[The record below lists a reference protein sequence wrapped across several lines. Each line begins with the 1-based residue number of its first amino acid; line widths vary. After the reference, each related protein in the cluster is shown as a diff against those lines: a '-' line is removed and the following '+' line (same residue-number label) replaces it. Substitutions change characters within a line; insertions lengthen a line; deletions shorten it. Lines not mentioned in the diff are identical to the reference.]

1 MRRALPYKS
10 LGEGTEGE
18 KRAVVAAYLDR
29 VVLCRGSEPLAA
41 RVLLLLRGEER
52 AFEPLPG
59 RGRIVALQAWPEFP
73 RSENAGVALAQA
85 SQKTG

>member
-1 MRRALPYKS
+1 VAEI
-10 LGEGTEGE
+10 LGEGTEAE

-29 VVLCRGSEPLAA
+29 VVLRRGPEPLSA

-59 RGRIVALQAWPEFP
+59 RGRKVALRAWPEFP
-73 RSENAGVALAQA
+73 RDAQA
-85 SQKTG
+85 TLALDRASEQAG